1 MRRPGGTPPTPGR
14 PGDDASLARRVASAA
29 LGVPGVAGLSPG
41 IEVEIATYGPGE
53 RVRGVRLR
61 RGRTGVEVEVHLVAR
76 VGPGARSARSLP
88 RLARDVRDAISG
100 RVGDGSGVSAI
111 HVAIDD
117 CVETREGRS

>member
-1 MRRPGGTPPTPGR
+1 MRRPGGYSSTRART
-14 PGDDASLARRVASAA
+14 GDDASLARQVASAA
-29 LGVPGVAGLSPG
+29 LEVPGVAGLSPG
-41 IEVEIATYGPGE
+41 TEVEIATYGPGE
-53 RVRGVRLR
+53 RVRGIRLH

-100 RVGDGSGVSAI
+100 RVGEGAGVSAI